1 MPPFINAPIH
11 KHFFCQMREWL
22 KIMENVCTY
31 ITFWKF
37 NISIPILIDNNYQL
51 HHNQQLHQ
59 NHQNQYIHQ
68 SHQNCQNHVPV
79 CNSCCMP
86 INLVQS
92 TFTFESEFG
101 TAVRCLK
108 VNRNINLAH
117 LHKCI
122 ITGPFQSSYFDKPIW
137 SKSIDVINYR
147 SKKLV
152 FK

>member
-1 MPPFINAPIH
+1 MGRLRRPP
-11 KHFFCQMREWL
+11 L
-22 KIMENVCTY
+22 S
-31 ITFWKF
+31 
-37 NISIPILIDNNYQL
+37 ISISSNLCHHLLSLGAIFLLTSVSFQIITIYTRITKITINYIY
-51 HHNQQLHQ
+51 Q
-59 NHQNQYIHQ
+59 NHYIHQ
-68 SHQNCQNHVPV
+68 NHQNCQNHVPV

-122 ITGPFQSSYFDKPIW
+122 ITGPFQSSYFDKPI
-137 SKSIDVINYR
+137 
-147 SKKLV
+147 
-152 FK
+152 